1 MLRKLDTVCKVNV
14 EAKYANVFH
23 GHHSVIFSKFVSLW
37 WPGPTIEAKVI
48 PMVLAPQTCRAKI
61 V

>member
-23 GHHSVIFSKFVSLW
+23 GDHSVIFSKFVSVW
-37 WPGPTIEAKVI
+37 WPGRT
-48 PMVLAPQTCRAKI
+48 
-61 V
+61 